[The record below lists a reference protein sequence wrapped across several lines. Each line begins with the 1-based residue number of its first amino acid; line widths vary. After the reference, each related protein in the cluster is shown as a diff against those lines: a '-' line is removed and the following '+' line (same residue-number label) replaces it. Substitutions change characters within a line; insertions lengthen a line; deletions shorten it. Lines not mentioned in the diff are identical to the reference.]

1 MLLVGTY
8 IVLHQSLK
16 AGSKPGAQWNMTR
29 NDHSELVQVQ
39 VVLPIVLCNFIDE
52 LVIFVGFSMC
62 NFFIFREIISNVIV
76 ERLVFL
82 YFLIIYIH
90 TYTYN
95 IYIYTV
101 PPGSRPN
108 LWFLTFRLL
117 VAHVF
122 FSRIDQRCYIDHG
135 LCARG
140 CGSLISK
147 GDFEEL
153 FEDVPWIQMTCDESS
168 AKGVPK
174 EINCWSSQNLPKSI
188 GFVWWS

>member
-29 NDHSELVQVQ
+29 NDDSELVQVQ

-82 YFLIIYIH
+82 YVLIIYIYIH
-90 TYTYN
+90 IRTYN

-122 FSRIDQRCYIDHG
+122 FHVSI
-135 LCARG
+135 
-140 CGSLISK
+140 K
-147 GDFEEL
+147 GATLTTGFVQE
-153 FEDVPWIQMTCDESS
+153 
-168 AKGVPK
+168 GVEVLSPK
-174 EINCWSSQNLPKSI
+174 EILKNYLKTCL
-188 GFVWWS
+188 GFRWHVMSHRLKESLRKLTVEAPRISPNQ